1 MLLMFEAGF
10 DVREIGGKGGLRLGL
25 GKGGVKW
32 RTGFVKG

>member
-25 GKGGVKW
+25 GLGLGRV
-32 RTGFVKG
+32 G